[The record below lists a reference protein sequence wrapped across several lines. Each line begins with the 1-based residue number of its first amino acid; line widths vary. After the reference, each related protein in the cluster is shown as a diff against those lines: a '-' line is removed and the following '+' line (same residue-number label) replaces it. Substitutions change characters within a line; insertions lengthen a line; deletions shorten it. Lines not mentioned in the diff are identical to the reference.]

1 MKDERLAR
9 FEFTT
14 VLGLDAMLAKSI
26 AVPIL
31 DSEDALWAPE
41 RVIEAYRRTEARI
54 YLINVQPAYSSH
66 ISRFFSAKDLEQF
79 HLENGRQI
87 LAPVGRRPDRAGVP
101 HWDHVLIGRKLEQIV
116 QFIEA
121 HHCGE
126 LVLRDEPKSLLG
138 RLGLASVNTQTRRA
152 LKTQFRQGW

>member
-41 RVIEAYRRTEARI
+41 RVTEACRRAEARI

-66 ISRFFSAKDLEQF
+66 ISKLFSAKDLEQF

-87 LAPVGRRPDRAGVP
+87 LALVGRQLDKAGVP
-101 HWDHVLIGRKLEQIV
+101 HWDHI
-116 QFIEA
+116 
-121 HHCGE
+121 
-126 LVLRDEPKSLLG
+126 
-138 RLGLASVNTQTRRA
+138 TYRA
-152 LKTQFRQGW
+152 QARADRSIY